1 MRCFALSQKNN
12 PPAINPFLSKQTQRL
27 CRNWERATLGARFAI
42 AARIS
47 RHRGIREKAGEE
59 EIIISLTTTERRLPK
74 VHCAVESLLRQTFKP
89 HRIILWVTD
98 QLTGTD
104 LSVPLLRQQQRGLEV
119 RFRRDLRSFTK
130 LLYALQEHPS
140 ALVVTADD
148 DTLYPRGWL
157 GQLHESYLARP
168 ALIHCQQAR
177 WISSCADGRL
187 KPYLEWNSETPGPA
201 GPAMRLLPMGVGG
214 VLYPPGRLHSEVFNE
229 SVFLKICPTADDI
242 WFKAM
247 SLLNGVPCHKTTL
260 EFQGY
265 PTLRSTRQNGLS
277 RSNLINGV
285 YDRQIRDVFERYNL
299 IGRLEATS

>member
-1 MRCFALSQKNN
+1 LA
-12 PPAINPFLSKQTQRL
+12 KQTRRL
-27 CRNWERATLGARFAI
+27 RRNWDRATLESRLAF
-42 AARIS
+42 AARVS
-47 RHRGIREKAGEE
+47 RCRGIREKADEE
-59 EIIISLTTTERRLPK
+59 EIIISLTTTEWRLQK

-98 QLTGTD
+98 QLTGAD

-157 GQLHESYLARP
+157 RQLHASYRAGP
-168 ALIHCQQAR
+168 AFIHCQQAR
-177 WISSCADGRL
+177 WISSSADGRL
-187 KPYLEWNSETPGPA
+187 KPYLEWKSEIPGQV
-201 GPAMRLLPMGVGG
+201 GSAMRLLPLGVGG

-229 SVFLKICPTADDI
+229 SVFLKICPTVDDI

-247 SLLNGVPCHKTTL
+247 SLLNGVSCRKTTL

-265 PTLRSTRQNGLS
+265 PTLRSTRQDGLS
-277 RSNLINGV
+277 RSNLIHGV
-285 YDRQIRDVFERYNL
+285 YDKQIRDVFERYNL
-299 IGRLEATS
+299 FRCLEATS

>member
-1 MRCFALSQKNN
+1 LE
-12 PPAINPFLSKQTQRL
+12 TRL
-27 CRNWERATLGARFAI
+27 AI
-42 AARIS
+42 AAWIS
-47 RHRGIREKAGEE
+47 RRRGVREKADAE
-59 EIIISLTTTERRLPK
+59 EIIISLTTTERRLQQ

-98 QLTGTD
+98 QLTGAD

-148 DTLYPRGWL
+148 DTLYPRDWL
-157 GQLHESYLARP
+157 YQLHESYLARP

-177 WISSCADGRL
+177 WISSSADGRP
-187 KPYLEWNSETPGPA
+187 KPYLEWKSEMPGQVE
-201 GPAMRLLPMGVGG
+201 PAMRLLPLGVGG

-247 SLLNGVPCHKTTL
+247 SLLNGVPCSMTTL
-260 EFQGY
+260 ESQGY

-277 RSNLINGV
+277 RSNLIHGV
-285 YDRQIRDVFERYNL
+285 YDRQIRDVFERYAL
-299 IGRLEATS
+299 LRRLEAAS